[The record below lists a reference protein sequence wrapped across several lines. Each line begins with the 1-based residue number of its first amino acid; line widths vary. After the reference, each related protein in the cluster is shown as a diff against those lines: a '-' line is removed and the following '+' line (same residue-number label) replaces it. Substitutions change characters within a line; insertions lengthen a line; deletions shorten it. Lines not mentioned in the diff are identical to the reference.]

1 MLGFYPLAS
10 APIADD
16 ANVSVSVTLSGVQAT
31 GQLGTAAVYAEAI
44 VSPTGVQG
52 TGAVGSVAVEAAA
65 NVLVT
70 GVAATGNTG
79 VSHR

>member
-44 VSPTGVQG
+44 VSPWASKAPVLL
-52 TGAVGSVAVEAAA
+52 AV
-65 NVLVT
+65 LQ
-70 GVAATGNTG
+70 
-79 VSHR
+79 

>member
-44 VSPTGVQG
+44 VNPNWGFCYHCGGQHCSR
-52 TGAVGSVAVEAAA
+52 S
-65 NVLVT
+65 
-70 GVAATGNTG
+70 
-79 VSHR
+79 RR